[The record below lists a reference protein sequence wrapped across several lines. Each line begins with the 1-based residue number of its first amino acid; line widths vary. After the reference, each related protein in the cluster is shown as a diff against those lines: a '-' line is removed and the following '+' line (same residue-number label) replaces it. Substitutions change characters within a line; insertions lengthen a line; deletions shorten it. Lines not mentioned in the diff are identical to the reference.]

1 MMSEK
6 EKATREY
13 LQTLTKDRV
22 IELCLQYINDK
33 NIAEQQL
40 EALMLEISKQEVE
53 QHDLPDYCTR
63 TGTDCT
69 YLGKIEEL
77 QRQLAESF
85 TEEDVEGLIEDR
97 NKTIKFLQKELAEK
111 DKEIEDLKEWQKWY
125 SMWHEKFQKQ
135 IEDLTTELETY
146 RPTKLHGNG
155 QCKCFNCNAI
165 NWTDWCSSYK
175 GHTYCDNC
183 LKVVLEDERQQ
194 QLKPFIK
201 LLNEIKEY
209 ATTPIKDD
217 GYSVN
222 LKTPYEIAE
231 YVDNHINALLGK
243 SE

>member
-1 MMSEK
+1 M
-6 EKATREY
+6 
-13 LQTLTKDRV
+13 
-22 IELCLQYINDK
+22 NDYRITGIK
-33 NIAEQQL
+33 WNDVDNGHY
-40 EALMLEISKQEVE
+40 LEITVSKKDILSAISAGEFKE
-53 QHDLPDYCTR
+53 TKTALESIN
-63 TGTDCT
+63 
-69 YLGKIEEL
+69 LKEENCVL
-77 QRQLAESF
+77 S
-85 TEEDVEGLIEDR
+85 
-97 NKTIKFLQKELAEK
+97 ELVDKK
-111 DKEIEDLKEWQKWY
+111 DKEIKELEGWVDWY
-125 SMWHEKFQKQ
+125 KMWHKKFQ
-135 IEDLTTELETY
+135 IEIENLKTELETY